1 MKIKVLIMVVIMEI
15 ALYMLVHNI
24 DHLLTLRVIKDSFSS
39 SLVNVGAETSSF
51 SLPNYV
57 LEPHLATEGSSS

>member
-1 MKIKVLIMVVIMEI
+1 MEI

-24 DHLLTLRVIKDSFSS
+24 DHLLMLRVIKDSFSSS